1 MRTSESLLPN
11 AWPLFVVAAMFV
23 LTIGSTMPVYA
34 QTAGAAA
41 ANHANSGLPEKSKV
55 PGAHP
60 TPKKLNFGKLAA
72 GTISPSRNVT
82 FKNNGPGALAAPAI
96 AVSGAFSLG
105 SNGCTSAIDAGNSC
119 VVSVAFKPTSTGKFK
134 GLLTFTDGAA
144 KSPQKVKLSGIGLR
158 AAATPTAT
166 PTPTATASATATATP
181 TATATATATAT
192 STAKA
197 TATST
202 ATVTP
207 TATATAG
214 AAHGAYFIS
223 DSGNLRVH
231 AFLPPFSD
239 DMDAGLAIGAPDL
252 TSRGDASATQ
262 STVNLPGAI
271 AFDKTGN
278 LWVPDEGNNRV
289 LEFLTPF
296 STGMN
301 ASMVLGQSDFMSV
314 TAGGVGQANMN
325 TPQGVAVDPSG
336 DVFVADTSFN
346 RVLEYKPPITNG
358 MNASVV
364 IGQPDFVTGNANTT
378 QSGLNFPTFVRLDS
392 SGNLWVSDQF
402 NSRVLEFKPPFGTG
416 MSASLV
422 LGQAN
427 FTSGAAATTQST
439 MANPHGLA
447 FDNQMQP
454 DLFVADGGNNRVL
467 EFEPPFSN
475 GMNASVVL
483 CEPDF
488 TTGLGSPGT
497 TKSTCSSTIGVS
509 FDAGGNLFV
518 VDALNNRALE
528 FEPPFSNGM
537 DASVVFGQPDFVTRS
552 AGAGI
557 NGLDSPEG
565 GEIAP

>member
-1 MRTSESLLPN
+1 MNGHMRTSVSLRYVRALFPVAPMLLLAIASTLP
-11 AWPLFVVAAMFV
+11 A
-23 LTIGSTMPVYA
+23 YA
-34 QTAGAAA
+34 QMGVTVDPKYANGAL
-41 ANHANSGLPEKSKV
+41 SGKSKLPV
-55 PGAHP
+55 AHP
-60 TPKKLNFGKLAA
+60 TPKQLNFGKLAA
-72 GTISPSRNVT
+72 GTTSPSHNVT
-82 FKNNGPGALAAPAI
+82 FKNNGPGALTAPAI
-96 AVSGAFSLG
+96 AVSGAFSLS
-105 SNGCTSAIDAGNSC
+105 SNGCTSAIDAGNFC

-134 GLLTFTDGAA
+134 GSLTFTDGAA
-144 KSPQKVKLSGIGLR
+144 KSPQKVKLSGVGLR

-181 TATATATATAT
+181 TATATAT

-202 ATVTP
+202 ATASP
-207 TATATAG
+207 TATATAV

-252 TSRGDASATQ
+252 TSRGNASATQ
-262 STVNLPGAI
+262 STINQPGAV

-301 ASMVLGQSDFMSV
+301 ASVVLGQSDFMSV
-314 TAGGVGQANMN
+314 AAGGVGQANMN
-325 TPQGVAVDPSG
+325 TPQGVAVDASG
-336 DVFVADTSFN
+336 DVFVANTSFN

-378 QSGLNFPTFVRLDS
+378 QAGLNFPTFVRMDS

-402 NSRVLEFKPPFGTG
+402 NSRVLEFKPPFATG
-416 MSASLV
+416 MTASLV
-422 LGQAN
+422 LGQTN
-427 FTSGAAATTQST
+427 FTSGAAATTQSG

-447 FDNQMQP
+447 FDNQMKP

-557 NGLDSPEG
+557 SGLDSPEG